1 MLALPWPRL
10 NRTMNRDRDASSQ
23 QRLAFDLQKS
33 NLALAGERKRSEE
46 LQSELGRMQHEL
58 ARIKSSATRET
69 DSRLQAEV
77 ALGESQERL
86 QLALDA
92 AGLAL
97 WDCRYPFED
106 VYLSARWGELLGDV
120 ALEGTWSTSALAERL
135 HPEEIAPLRHELGRL
150 LSGQIHRT
158 SVEYRFK
165 AGEEWIW
172 LEAHAMVAEVDA
184 RGRVTRLMGTQANIT
199 QRKRT
204 EEKAAQARLM
214 AEQANRSKSE
224 FLANMSHEIRTPLN
238 AIMGLNQLLLG
249 SQQGDEQM
257 QWLQLMDDS
266 SRVLLKLLNDVLDF
280 SRIEA
285 GKLQL
290 ENIAFPL
297 RPLFESTSKTYLEQ
311 ARLKSVDFT
320 VALQPDL
327 PKYMVGDPLRLRQ
340 VLTNL
345 LSNAVKFTPT
355 GGRVS
360 LSVGVLH
367 EGQRPRTLVFKIV
380 DSGVGI
386 AREQQ
391 QAMFEAFTQADT
403 STARQHGGSGLGLAI
418 CSTLVMMMGG
428 KIRLESALG
437 QGCTFE
443 VELPIEEVVHEEGE
457 HRRNIRSTVDSSL
470 ITEKRF
476 EGVHV
481 IVAEDNAVNVRLMR
495 DALRKMG
502 CEVRIAQN
510 GDDAV
515 KLWQEWSADL
525 ILMDVQ
531 MPGVSGL
538 IATGRIRE
546 LERRMGRTP
555 VPILA
560 VTANAMVGDQE
571 SYMAAGMTGYV
582 AKPVDLEELFGAMAT
597 ALHERFPKSVSASRS
612 VANVSA
618 EDSAN
623 TGLTRRRSAGIQQ
636 TLTKKM
642 QSLRS
647 ALSRQDGTAAQVELE
662 ALAEGLSVLQS
673 ERALRICRGL
683 EMARH
688 AKEWG
693 LFARAL
699 PLLEQEINALI
710 TQSGRDAGTSS

>member
-1 MLALPWPRL
+1 
-10 NRTMNRDRDASSQ
+10 MNQDRGPNSP
-23 QRLAFDLQKS
+23 QRLALDLQKA

-46 LQSELGRMQHEL
+46 LLSELSRMQHEL
-58 ARIKSSATRET
+58 ARLKSSATRET

-97 WDCRYPFED
+97 WDCRSPFEY

-120 ALEGTWSTSALAERL
+120 ALEGSWSTSALAERL
-135 HPEEIAPLRHELGRL
+135 HPEEVAALRHELDRL
-150 LSGQIHRT
+150 LSGEVYRT

-172 LEAHAMVAEVDA
+172 LEAHAMVAEVDM

-199 QRKRT
+199 QRKRS
-204 EEKAAQARLM
+204 EEKAAQARLL
-214 AEQANRSKSE
+214 AEQANRAKSE

-249 SQQGDEQM
+249 SEQGDEQR

-266 SRVLLKLLNDVLDF
+266 SRVLLNLLNDVLDF

-290 ENIAFPL
+290 ESIAFPL
-297 RPLFESTSKTYLEQ
+297 KPLFESTSKTYLEQ
-311 ARLKSVDFT
+311 ARLKSVDFS
-320 VALQPDL
+320 VALSPDL
-327 PKYMVGDPLRLRQ
+327 PTHMVGDPLRMRQ
-340 VLTNL
+340 VLANL
-345 LSNAVKFTPT
+345 LSNAVKFTPA

-360 LSVGVLH
+360 LSARVLL
-367 EGQRPRTLVFKIV
+367 EGQRPRTLVLKIA
-380 DSGVGI
+380 DSGIGI

-437 QGCTFE
+437 QGSTFE
-443 VELPIEEVVHEEGE
+443 VELPIKEAVHQEGE
-457 HRRNIRSTVDSSL
+457 RRRNVRRSADASVVAD
-470 ITEKRF
+470 KRF
-476 EGVHV
+476 EGVRV

-510 GDDAV
+510 GDEAV
-515 KLWQEWSADL
+515 ELWQEWSADL

-538 IATGRIRE
+538 IATRRIRE

-571 SYMAAGMTGYV
+571 SYLAEGMTGYV
-582 AKPVDLEELFGAMAT
+582 AKPVHLEELFGAMST
-597 ALHERFPKSVSASRS
+597 ALHARYPKLVAGNRSAVGVSREQSGS
-612 VANVSA
+612 PVP
-618 EDSAN
+618 
-623 TGLTRRRSAGIQQ
+623 TLQRSAGIQQ
-636 TLTKKM
+636 TLTKKI
-642 QSLRS
+642 QNLRS
-647 ALSRQDGTAAQVELE
+647 ALARQDATVAQVELE
-662 ALAEGLSVLQS
+662 ALAEGLAVLEA

-683 EMARH
+683 DMARH

-699 PLLEQEINALI
+699 PLLEQEVEALI
-710 TQSGRDAGTSS
+710 TLLDRGSGSSL